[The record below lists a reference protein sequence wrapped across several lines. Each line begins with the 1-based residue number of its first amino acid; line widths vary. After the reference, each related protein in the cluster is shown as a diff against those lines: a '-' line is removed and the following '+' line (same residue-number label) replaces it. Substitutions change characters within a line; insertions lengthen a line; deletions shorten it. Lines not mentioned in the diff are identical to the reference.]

1 MSPIAL
7 ILDGLIAV
15 LLLAAIGF
23 CWRLNASLTK
33 LRAGAQGWA
42 QAAAELNAAVL
53 RAEQAVRGLRAAS
66 ESEGAA
72 LDARIA
78 DARAVAD
85 EIVVLQTRMARASG
99 REVAA
104 EPPSDPARA
113 LARKGLREAPPPGW
127 PV

>member
-7 ILDGLIAV
+7 VLDGLIAV

-23 CWRLNASLTK
+23 CWRLNASLAR
-33 LRAGAQGWA
+33 LRAGTQGWA
-42 QAAAELNAAVL
+42 QAAAELNAAVV

-78 DARAVAD
+78 DARAIAD
-85 EIVVLQTRMARASG
+85 EVVVLQTRMARASA
-99 REVAA
+99 REVPA

-113 LARKGLREAPPPGW
+113 LARKAGREAPPPGW